1 MRSQPRSNA
10 NPARRS
16 LKRAASAAPSDVMRH
31 NARYSELV
39 RRVVNAGE
47 QLAQALGHA
56 TPGAGHLLAALLHER
71 RGSARMLLTTCG
83 VDAQRLQAD
92 LRDGHADL
100 LGGAQA
106 ALSAALELSTAAG
119 SHYTGTEHLLL
130 ALVNLPACAA
140 WMMAYDVDID
150 RLTAAV
156 SDQVWN
162 RR

>member
-1 MRSQPRSNA
+1 
-10 NPARRS
+10 
-16 LKRAASAAPSDVMRH
+16 MRH

-39 RRVVNAGE
+39 RRVVNAAE
-47 QLAQALGHA
+47 QYAQALGHG

-71 RGSARMLLTTCG
+71 RGSARVLLTACG
-83 VDAQRLQAD
+83 LDPQRLQAD
-92 LRDGHADL
+92 LGDGQSDL
-100 LGGAQA
+100 LGGAEA
-106 ALSAALELSTAAG
+106 ALSGALELSAAAG

-130 ALVNLPACAA
+130 ALVSLPACAA
-140 WMMAYDVDID
+140 RLTACGADIN

>member
-1 MRSQPRSNA
+1 MRSQPRSSA

-16 LKRAASAAPSDVMRH
+16 LKKLASAAPSDLMRH

-39 RRVVNAGE
+39 RRVVNAAE
-47 QLAQALGHA
+47 QQAQALGHA
-56 TPGAGHLLAALLHER
+56 TAGAGHLLAALLHER
-71 RGSARMLLTTCG
+71 RGSARLLLTTCG

-92 LRDGHADL
+92 LSHGRADL
-100 LGGAQA
+100 SGGAEA
-106 ALSAALELSTAAG
+106 ALNGALELATAAG

-130 ALVNLPACAA
+130 ALVNLPDCAA
-140 WMMAYDVDID
+140 WLTASGVDID

>member
-1 MRSQPRSNA
+1 
-10 NPARRS
+10 
-16 LKRAASAAPSDVMRH
+16 MRH

-39 RRVVNAGE
+39 RRVVNAAE
-47 QLAQALGHA
+47 QHAQALGHA

-83 VDAQRLQAD
+83 VDVERLHAD
-92 LRDGHADL
+92 LSDGHADL
-100 LGGAQA
+100 LGGAQG
-106 ALSAALELSTAAG
+106 ALSGALELSTAAG

-140 WMMAYDVDID
+140 RLTVYGADID